1 MADKHHQ
8 EYLKQNPE
16 ATIEEKKADK
26 PNFIEKMN

>member
-1 MADKHHQ
+1 MADKHSL

-16 ATIEEKKADK
+16 AKIEEKKAVK